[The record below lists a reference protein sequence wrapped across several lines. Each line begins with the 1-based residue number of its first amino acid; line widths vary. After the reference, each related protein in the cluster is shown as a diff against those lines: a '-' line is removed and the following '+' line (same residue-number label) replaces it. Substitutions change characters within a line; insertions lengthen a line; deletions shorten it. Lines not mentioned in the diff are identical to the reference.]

1 MLKVCVMGKLFGS
14 SGVRGLVN
22 VEVTPVLACSVGLA
36 VATFAKA
43 KRAVVA
49 CDTRVSGGTFQNA
62 LVSGLVSCGV
72 TVYLVGI
79 VPTPVLA
86 YVTRVL
92 GADVGFMIT
101 ASHNPPQYNG
111 IKIFNSKTLSYA
123 DSEQTAVEKIISE
136 NNYVLADWRCLGKTV
151 SYDAGSVYLDMI
163 KCVVSLRKRWHV
175 VVDPG
180 CGAACSVALQMF
192 KMLGCKV
199 TVLNGQPD
207 GYFPARTSEPTAN
220 SLDVL
225 SKTVCAYGAD
235 IGIAFDGDAD
245 RVAFIDE
252 HGIFVNFDR
261 ALAAYSFHVLK
272 QANESGSGGGVV
284 VTNVEASMCVE
295 TMTERLGGS
304 VVRTKVG
311 DVYVSEGIEGNC
323 AVFGGEPCGAWVHP
337 LQHYCPDGLLS
348 AALFLKAL
356 EDEGASVSEFVGK
369 VSQYITIRENV
380 ACSNDI
386 KTSIVTAIAATIKDV
401 FRRSY
406 TDFSNIDGVRLAFKN
421 CWLLIRA
428 SGTEPLIRITVEGE
442 SDIVAKELMHK
453 VTVLIHRQIEGSLK

>member
-1 MLKVCVMGKLFGS
+1 MGKLFGS

-22 VEVTPVLACSVGLA
+22 VELTPVLACSVGLA
-36 VATFAKA
+36 VATFARA
-43 KRAVVA
+43 KCAVVA
-49 CDTRVSGGTFQNA
+49 CDTRVSGGMLQDA

-72 TVYLVGI
+72 TVYIVGV

-111 IKIFNSKTLSYA
+111 IKVFNSKTLSLV
-123 DSEQTAVEKIISE
+123 DSEQAAIEKIVSE
-136 NNYVLADWRCLGKTV
+136 KAYALADWRCLGKTV
-151 SYDAGSVYLDMI
+151 PYDACSAYLDMV
-163 KCVVSLRKRWHV
+163 KRVVSLCKRWHV

-180 CGAACSVALQMF
+180 CGAAYSVAPQMF
-192 KMLGCKV
+192 KLLGCKV

-207 GYFPARTSEPTAN
+207 GHFPARTSEPTAK

-225 SKTVCAYGAD
+225 SKTVCALGAD
-235 IGIAFDGDAD
+235 IGVAFDGDAD
-245 RVAFIDE
+245 RVAFVDE
-252 HGIFVNFDR
+252 HGVFVNFDR
-261 ALAAYSFHVLK
+261 VLAAYSAYALQ
-272 QANESGSGGGVV
+272 QANRSGSGSGGVV

-295 TMTERLGGS
+295 TLSEGLGGR

-311 DVYVSEGIEGNC
+311 DIYVSEAIERES

-337 LQHYCPDGLLS
+337 LQHYCPDGPLS

-356 EDEGASVSEFVGK
+356 EDEGKSVSEFIDK
-369 VSQYITIRENV
+369 VPLYITLRENII
-380 ACSNDI
+380 CPNDI
-386 KTSIVTAIAATIKDV
+386 KVKVVTEIVTTIKNE
-401 FRRSY
+401 FSSSY
-406 TDFSNIDGVRLAFKN
+406 TDFSNIDGVRLALKN
-421 CWLLIRA
+421 GWLLIRA

-442 SDIVAKELMHK
+442 SDNVAKELMHK
-453 VTVLIHRQIEGSLK
+453 ATTLIHKQIKGT